1 MKDFWNIRYGQT
13 EYAYGLQ
20 ANEYLKTVLSGM
32 PQKGKVLFAAEG
44 EGRNAVFAAGLG
56 FEVTAIDY
64 SEAGKAKA
72 LQLAHQTQVAID
84 YQIADL
90 NEIDLKEENFDILV
104 LIFAHFPPLIRHG
117 IHLKL
122 QKALKK
128 GGWVIIEGF
137 SKNHLDVSKNN
148 KYASG
153 PRDIALLYTEKI
165 IEDDF
170 SGFQTIELSEEIVEL
185 DEGEFHQGKSSVI
198 RYLGRKVS

>member
-20 ANEYLKTVLSGM
+20 PNEYLKNVLSRIN
-32 PQKGKVLFAAEG
+32 QEGKVLFAAEG

-72 LQLAHQTQVAID
+72 LKLAHQAEVVID
-84 YQIADL
+84 YQMADL

-104 LIFAHFPPLIRHG
+104 LIYAHFPPQWRQE

-122 QKALKK
+122 QKALKN

-153 PRDIALLYTEKI
+153 PRDIALLYTEKM

-170 SGFQTIELSEEIVEL
+170 SGFETIELSEDIVEL